1 MSDKPVLYYE
11 IHEPVGANEAGNE
24 DAPTL
29 VLSSG
34 LGGSANFWKP
44 QLEALT
50 KNFRVITYD
59 HLGTSRSPA
68 ALPKGYSIADMAD
81 ELLAL
86 LDSLDVTECHLI
98 GHALGGLVGLELA
111 LKRPSMLTS
120 LIPINAWSCPNI
132 HSARCFNIRKSLL
145 AAGDKAAFLQMQT
158 LILYPPDWIVE
169 HAEALQAEE
178 AHMLDHFPDE
188 ANLLTR
194 IEALT
199 TFNIDDRLSGINTDS
214 FIIANKDDLLV
225 PWKCSQILAA
235 RLPCAALSVLDYGGH
250 ACTVTVPNI
259 VNDLILTHL
268 SGYVSEETS

>member
-1 MSDKPVLYYE
+1 MLYHE
-11 IHEPVGANEAGNE
+11 IHEPEGGNE

-44 QLEALT
+44 QLAALT
-50 KNFRVITYD
+50 RTYRVITYD
-59 HLGTSRSPA
+59 HLGTGRSPA
-68 ALPKGYSIADMAD
+68 ALPEGYTIADMAD

-86 LDSLDVTECHLI
+86 LDSLDVNECHLI

-132 HSARCFNIRKSLL
+132 HSARCFNIRKALL
-145 AAGDKAAFLQMQT
+145 AAGDKEAFLQMQA

-178 AHMLDHFPDE
+178 AHMLAHFPDE
-188 ANLLTR
+188 ANLLKR
-194 IEALT
+194 INALT
-199 TFNIDDRLSGINTDS
+199 TFNIDDRLSGINTDT
-214 FIIANKDDLLV
+214 FIIANRDDLLV
-225 PWKCSQILAA
+225 PWKRSQILAA
-235 RLPCAALSVLDYGGH
+235 RLPCAAISVLDYGGH
-250 ACTVTVPNI
+250 ASTVTVPDTL
-259 VNDLILTHL
+259 NDLILTHL
-268 SGYVSEETS
+268 AGYTPAQNES